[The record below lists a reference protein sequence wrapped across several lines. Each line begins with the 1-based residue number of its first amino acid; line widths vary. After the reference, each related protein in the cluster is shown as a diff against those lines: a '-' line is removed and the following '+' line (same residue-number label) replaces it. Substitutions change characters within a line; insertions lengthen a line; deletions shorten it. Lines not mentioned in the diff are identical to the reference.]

1 MHMFEKKG
9 KFNVQII
16 QPGSLD
22 PNVFL
27 KEKYF
32 MKRTSGHPSLNH
44 FYFGNVSSLQSMKK

>member
-1 MHMFEKKG
+1 MFEKRG

-16 QPGSLD
+16 QLGPLD

-44 FYFGNVSSLQSMKK
+44 FYFGNVSSLQSVKK